1 MYKCQYCNKNI
12 VHKHTFVVHQ
22 KYDCTL
28 NPSKIARPPSWR
40 KGLTKFTDERI
51 LKNSLYLKEYFKNKP
66 GAFSGKRHTGEAK
79 KKIAQAKLGN
89 KHATHR
95 GDRQSYYKN
104 IRMDSKWE
112 VGVAKFLDKSGI
124 IWKYD
129 EYGYTL
135 SDKRVYYPDFFIYNN
150 LDELIYLIEVKGY
163 FREENRKKFELF
175 RKEYPLIYIELWT
188 GDILKQKQIIDSSGY
203 LLN

>member
-66 GAFSGKRHTGEAK
+66 GAFSGKRHTRRSLNCTNFSYV
-79 KKIAQAKLGN
+79 KIFQK
-89 KHATHR
+89 
-95 GDRQSYYKN
+95 
-104 IRMDSKWE
+104 I
-112 VGVAKFLDKSGI
+112 
-124 IWKYD
+124 
-129 EYGYTL
+129 
-135 SDKRVYYPDFFIYNN
+135 P
-150 LDELIYLIEVKGY
+150 
-163 FREENRKKFELF
+163 RKV
-175 RKEYPLIYIELWT
+175 
-188 GDILKQKQIIDSSGY
+188 
-203 LLN
+203 